1 MNDTTD
7 ETVFILEDSWF
18 GHHGSKIKICELSN
32 AVIIDKPPKRLC
44 FRTPEPLKI
53 PFEDILAVDVD
64 YETVEIKHT
73 LGIGDLG
80 FKKDKVFDSAFDNIS
95 VSFFPS
101 NKAFFLE
108 ENSVKISAALFRP
121 RERTL

>member
-18 GHHGSKIKICELSN
+18 GHHGSKIKICELSK
-32 AVIIDKPPKRLC
+32 AVIIHKPPKRLC

-73 LGIGDLG
+73 LDIGDLG
-80 FKKDKVFDSAFDNIS
+80 FKKHKVFDSAFDNIS
-95 VSFFPS
+95 VSLFS
-101 NKAFFLE
+101 L
-108 ENSVKISAALFRP
+108 VKIASFENFRQKNTALFRP